1 VTLQEGAPTVKT
13 KVTLRIDVG
22 LLRKAQT
29 LAAREGASLDD
40 LLTFHL
46 ERALRKRKKYQLA
59 RRSALARLKMGFD
72 LGWTPPRSRDELH
85 QRTSN

>member
-1 VTLQEGAPTVKT
+1 MTLQEGAPAVKA
-13 KVTLRIDVG
+13 KVTLRIDAG
-22 LLRKAQT
+22 LLREVQA
-29 LAAREGASLDD
+29 LAARGGSSLND

-46 ERALRKRKKYQLA
+46 KQMVRKPKQYRLA
-59 RRSALARLKMGFD
+59 RRSALARLKKGLD

>member
-59 RRSALARLKMGFD
+59 RLKMGFD